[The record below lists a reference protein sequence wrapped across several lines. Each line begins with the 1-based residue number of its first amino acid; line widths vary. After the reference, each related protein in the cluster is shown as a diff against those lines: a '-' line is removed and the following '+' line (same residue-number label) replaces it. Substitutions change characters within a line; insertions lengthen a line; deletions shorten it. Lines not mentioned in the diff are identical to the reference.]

1 MSHPGEE
8 PRPNTKHSNGRPSG
22 LRTLLI
28 GIAGG
33 TGSGKTTIARKVV
46 EAMPAG
52 SAVLLDHDSYYHDQ
66 SHLSREER
74 AAVNYDHP
82 DALDNELLMRHLQAL
97 RDGRP
102 LDKPVYDFTTHCRKE
117 ETLRVP
123 WAPVVV
129 VEGILIL
136 ADPRL
141 RDLLDIKIFVDT
153 DPDIRVFRRVR
164 RDMEER
170 GRSFESVRKQYYGT
184 VRPMHLQYVEPS
196 KMWADLII
204 PEGGHNVVAL
214 DLVIGKLL
222 RFLETTRLG

>member
-1 MSHPGEE
+1 MSAGGEKRSDPDRPGGSVD
-8 PRPNTKHSNGRPSG
+8 RPQ
-22 LRTLLI
+22 TLFV

-33 TGSGKTTIARKVV
+33 TGSGKTTVARKVV
-46 EAMPAG
+46 EALPDG
-52 SAVLLDHDSYYHDQ
+52 GAVLLDHDSYYRDQ
-66 SHLSREER
+66 SHLSVEVR

-82 DALDNELLMRHLQAL
+82 DALDNELLLSHLEAL
-97 RDGRP
+97 RAGRSVE
-102 LDKPVYDFTTHCRKE
+102 KPVYDFTIHSRRT
-117 ETLRVP
+117 ETVTVL

-141 RDLLDIKIFVDT
+141 RDVLDIKIFVDT

-170 GRSFESVRKQYYGT
+170 GRSFESVRKQYYST

-222 RFLETTRLG
+222 RFLDSTNSG